1 MDVVERPANPRFAE
15 RFLPELRSV
24 GANDRWRA
32 LRAAARSP
40 LDVVELAGIALGL
53 VLAAWLASVVAQAL
67 GAGDGAR
74 ALVAA
79 PLVALVAAL
88 ALLVHVRRGLRAQRG
103 AAPETERDERRR

>member
-53 VLAAWLASVVAQAL
+53 VLAAWLAPAIAQAL
-67 GAGDGAR
+67 GAADRWQAP
-74 ALVAA
+74 LAA
-79 PLVALVAAL
+79 SLVALVIALAAL
-88 ALLVHVRRGLRAQRG
+88 VHLRRGLRAPPGTPCRM
-103 AAPETERDERRR
+103 ERDDR

>member
-53 VLAAWLASVVAQAL
+53 VLAAWLAPAIAQAL
-67 GAGDGAR
+67 GAAER
-74 ALVAA
+74 WQAPLAA
-79 PLVALVAAL
+79 SLVALVIALAAL
-88 ALLVHVRRGLRAQRG
+88 VHLRRGLRAQPG
-103 AAPETERDERRR
+103 AACGAERDDR

>member
-53 VLAAWLASVVAQAL
+53 VLAAWLAPAIAQAL
-67 GAGDGAR
+67 GAAER
-74 ALVAA
+74 WQAPLAA
-79 PLVALVAAL
+79 SLVALVIALAAL
-88 ALLVHVRRGLRAQRG
+88 VHLRRGLRAPPGTPCRM
-103 AAPETERDERRR
+103 ERDDR